1 MPPPPIHTQN
11 GTTRLGGG
19 GVISFLKHDSR
30 FSFDVLRQ
38 KAEQQLN

>member
-1 MPPPPIHTQN
+1 MPPPPNTQN
-11 GTTRLGGG
+11 GTTRLG